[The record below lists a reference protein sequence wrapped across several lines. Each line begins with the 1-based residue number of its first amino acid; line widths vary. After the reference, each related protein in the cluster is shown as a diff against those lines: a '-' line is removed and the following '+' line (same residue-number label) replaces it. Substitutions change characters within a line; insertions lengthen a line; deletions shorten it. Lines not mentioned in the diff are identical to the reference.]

1 MCVVVIAAEV
11 LVARGERAGSVVA
24 SVVIDVEA
32 AKIVEGE
39 EWGVVMVGEEE
50 AAVEVVR
57 GGDVIFQQA
66 WQVVAAVY
74 LAKQ

>member
-24 SVVIDVEA
+24 SVVIVVEA

-39 EWGVVMVGEEE
+39 GVVMVGEEE

-66 WQVVAAVY
+66 RQVVAAVY

>member
-1 MCVVVIAAEV
+1 M
-11 LVARGERAGSVVA
+11 
-24 SVVIDVEA
+24 
-32 AKIVEGE
+32 
-39 EWGVVMVGEEE
+39 VMVGEEE

-66 WQVVAAVY
+66 RQVVAAVY